1 MHSAR
6 GPWSSSR
13 RQAGSMLPAGP
24 EAADDK
30 RWQTVAPG
38 RVEPSSGAIKIWE
51 RLHLRPSVQDDPC
64 PVESLAPLRSRSCI
78 IDGGPRGCSCRM
90 FRHERGSSGVHG
102 WEAPG
107 PGVPFDS
114 VRRC

>member
-64 PVESLAPLRSRSCI
+64 PAPAGFRQKPSARLRA
-78 IDGGPRGCSCRM
+78 GCGCM
-90 FRHERGSSGVHG
+90 KSSMTDFG
-102 WEAPG
+102 
-107 PGVPFDS
+107 
-114 VRRC
+114 

>member
-1 MHSAR
+1 VR
-6 GPWSSSR
+6 LYSR
-13 RQAGSMLPAGP
+13 
-24 EAADDK
+24 
-30 RWQTVAPG
+30 PG
-38 RVEPSSGAIKIWE
+38 NDLTYRFPLI
-51 RLHLRPSVQDDPC
+51 
-64 PVESLAPLRSRSCI
+64 VESLAPLRSRSCI